1 MEQDKIKVD
10 TPVGADLGLN
20 DVDDDDDLI
29 M

>member
-1 MEQDKIKVD
+1 MEQDKIKVG

-20 DVDDDDDLI
+20 DADDDDDLI